1 MKDKKREKMIM
12 YHPPTQAKIDRQGNS
27 DCERTEVEE
36 RKYILGRG
44 TKKNED

>member
-12 YHPPTQAKIDRQGNS
+12 SPSPTQSKNRQGNS
-27 DCERTEVEE
+27 DCERIEVE
-36 RKYILGRG
+36 KKIYILGRG